1 MFNDKYGLTEAV
13 LSGRKTMTRRIVP
26 QHVFNKAE
34 KYQEEYYNAALA
46 TISDKD
52 AILSI
57 ATYEYRYRFPQV
69 GEVVAIAQS
78 YETIFKEESLYKKN
92 RLIDIIRAG
101 IIAKTCA
108 GWNNKMFVNAKG
120 MPHHIRITNIRV
132 ERLKDISDEDCLRE
146 GIIKRHFEEY
156 DEYGYGFHGLPMS
169 KYFCV
174 PRDAFLTLI
183 DKISG
188 KGTWESNPYVFVY
201 DFELVD

>member
-26 QHVFNKAE
+26 QHVLNKVE

-57 ATYEYRYRFPQV
+57 ATYKYRHRFPQV

-92 RLIDIIRAG
+92 RLIDIIGAG
-101 IIAKTCA
+101 IIARTCA

-146 GIIKRHFEEY
+146 GIIDNNDIIQYQVLNNCF
-156 DEYGYGFHGLPMS
+156 FS
-169 KYFCV
+169 
-174 PRDAFLTLI
+174 PREAFAYLI
-183 DKISG
+183 DKVSG

-201 DFELVD
+201 EFELVD